1 MRKFFLIVC
10 LINAS
15 IHGLSQRYVATLNI
29 DSLKA
34 VLLTAKDTTRI
45 NTLNLLA
52 RRIMFNTGTLPDS
65 TTIQYIEEAM
75 VLSRKINY
83 HKGIGN
89 ALLNKGIEASSNHHY
104 NKSLP
109 FLREALPL
117 LIESGDMYGMI
128 STYGFTGQ
136 AFQSL
141 GDNKT
146 ALSYYDTTRKLSLE
160 LNDSSTATWQL
171 VHIMHS
177 YHDLGNYNEAYKKG
191 QEALNE
197 VTKDDITTSL
207 R

>member
-15 IHGLSQRYVATLNI
+15 IYGLSQFYVATLNI

-52 RRIMFNTGTLPDS
+52 RRLMFNTGILPDS

-75 VLSRKINY
+75 VFSRKINY

-89 ALLNKGIEASSNHHY
+89 SLLNKGIEASSNHRY

-109 FLREALPL
+109 FLRQALPL
-117 LIESGDMYGMI
+117 LIESGDIYGMI

-136 AFQSL
+136 VIIKRRFPILTLPANLAWS
-141 GDNKT
+141 
-146 ALSYYDTTRKLSLE
+146 
-160 LNDSSTATWQL
+160 
-171 VHIMHS
+171 
-177 YHDLGNYNEAYKKG
+177 
-191 QEALNE
+191 
-197 VTKDDITTSL
+197 
-207 R
+207 